1 MITKNGAVIA
11 EKPEFKDEFLYEV
24 LRYEDGVYLF
34 FEDHIN
40 RLKFNLEKCGK
51 FYLFEKA
58 KLCLNSFIPNF
69 NRRSVMLIVDRD
81 DIYVTDFDI
90 REVTDDE
97 RAHGVD
103 TDLYEFYR
111 EEPELKIYRKKFKE
125 DIAYKMEEE
134 DLFEFLLVRD
144 GAISEGSRSNFYY
157 LIDGILYEPPKKN
170 SLPGVVKKNL
180 YKLLKEEYSIEI
192 RERELSKE
200 GINNIDGAMLS
211 GTGMDVVPIK
221 KIGGKVFSGKD
232 YEFTLEIAKN
242 FREYIEKY
250 KLNMKG

>member
-40 RLKFNLEKCGK
+40 RLKSNLEKYDK
-51 FYLFEKA
+51 LYLFDKA
-58 KLCLNSFIPNF
+58 KLCLKSFIPVF
-69 NRRSVMLIVDRD
+69 NRRSVMLIVESD

-111 EEPELKIYRKKFKE
+111 EEPDIKIYRKKFKE
-125 DIAYKMEEE
+125 EIARKMEEE

-157 LIDGILYEPPKKN
+157 LMDGILYEPPKKN

-192 RERELSKE
+192 RERELLKE
-200 GINNIDGAMLS
+200 DISNIDGAMLS
-211 GTGMDVVPIK
+211 GTGMDVVSIK
-221 KIGGKVFSGKD
+221 RIGDKVFFGQG
-232 YEFTLEIAKN
+232 L
-242 FREYIEKY
+242 
-250 KLNMKG
+250 

>member
-40 RLKFNLEKCGK
+40 RLKSNLEKYDK
-51 FYLFEKA
+51 LYLFDKA
-58 KLCLNSFIPNF
+58 KLCLKSFIPVF
-69 NRRSVMLIVDRD
+69 NRRSVMLIVESD

-111 EEPELKIYRKKFKE
+111 EEPDIKIYRKKFKE
-125 DIAYKMEEE
+125 EIARKMEEE

-157 LIDGILYEPPKKN
+157 LMDGILYEPPKKN

-192 RERELSKE
+192 RERELLKE
-200 GINNIDGAMLS
+200 DISNIDGAMLS
-211 GTGMDVVPIK
+211 GTGMDVVSIK
-221 KIGGKVFSGKD
+221 RIGDKVFSGKD
-232 YEFTLEIAKN
+232 YEFTLEIAGK

-250 KLNMKG
+250 KSDMKG